1 MKLLKT
7 ASPGLIGL
15 CFFGVGLSCMT
26 LGTCSSPTPTATA
39 SKLEVEAAQV
49 EPELLLSA
57 K

>member
-1 MKLLKT
+1 MKLFRAT
-7 ASPGLIGL
+7 SPGLIGL

-26 LGTCSSPTPTATA
+26 LGTCSAPSPTATA
-39 SKLEVEAAQV
+39 SNQEMEAAPA